1 MCSSDLESHLDNGT
15 WTLESLPAGHKA
27 TGCKWVFKIKRFP
40 DGSVHRYKARLVAK
54 GFSQRPGLEYD
65 ETFASTLKWAT
76 LRIIFAIAAIEN
88 LEVESIDFSTAYLN
102 GELDKEVY
110 MQQPEGFVSSDGH
123 KVCKLDKG
131 LYGLKQSGRLWYKR
145 LVAILVEE

>member
-1 MCSSDLESHLDNGT
+1 M
-15 WTLESLPAGHKA
+15 
-27 TGCKWVFKIKRFP
+27 
-40 DGSVHRYKARLVAK
+40 AK

-76 LRIIFAIAAIEN
+76 LRIIFAIAAIED

-110 MQQPEGFVSSDGH
+110 MQQPEGFVSPDGH
-123 KVCKLDKG
+123 KVQGVQTGQGTL
-131 LYGLKQSGRLWYKR
+131 
-145 LVAILVEE
+145 